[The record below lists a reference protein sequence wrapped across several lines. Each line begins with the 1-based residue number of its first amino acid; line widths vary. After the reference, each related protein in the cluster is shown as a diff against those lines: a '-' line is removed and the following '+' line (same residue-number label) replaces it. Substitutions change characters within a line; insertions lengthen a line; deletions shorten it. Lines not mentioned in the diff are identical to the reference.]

1 MTKEH
6 HQLDTSLD
14 DKVPIVLVEWHDA
27 RFYPDTRDENSIKE
41 NCRMSLFASVGYL
54 VSQDDTTTIVASEH
68 NDEQEYRDLTLIP
81 TGSIKS
87 LRRLILGSIV

>member
-6 HQLDTSLD
+6 RQLASSCNEYGA
-14 DKVPIVLVEWHDA
+14 IVLVEWHDA
-27 RFYPDTRDENSIKE
+27 RFYPDTKDENSIKE
-41 NCRMSLFASVGYL
+41 NCRMCLFASVGYL

-81 TGSIKS
+81 TGSIKTV
-87 LRRLILGSIV
+87 RRLSLGSVV